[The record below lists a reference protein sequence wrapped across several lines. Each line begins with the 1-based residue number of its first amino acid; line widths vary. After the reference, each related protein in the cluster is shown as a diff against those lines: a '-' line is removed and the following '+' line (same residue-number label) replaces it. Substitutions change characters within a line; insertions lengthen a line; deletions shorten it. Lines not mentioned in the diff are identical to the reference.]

1 MNDDGLM
8 QNRYLVLCASIFHAV
23 EIETR
28 DAAEDFGLDFSN
40 LSLRLIDLAA
50 LNAQAQWPA
59 EAVHDRQIGW
69 SWTDALSQ
77 YRQNHMARIE
87 LAIWNG
93 DELCGLMLGKAS
105 HGRLVVKVNYLQG
118 STSPEHALKG
128 WIAAISTRC
137 AELFA
142 EAIGTEWVAIQD
154 PLVGLIEHY
163 GDLGFTYPDPFD
175 PKSSALFKRLAVD
188 IDLL

>member
-1 MNDDGLM
+1 MTGIM
-8 QNRYLVLCASIFHAV
+8 QNRYLDLCASIFHQV

-28 DAAEDFGLDFSN
+28 DAADDEGLDFSS
-40 LSLRLIDLAA
+40 LSLRLIDLDA

-59 EAVHDRQIGW
+59 EVVRDRQVGW
-69 SWTDALSQ
+69 SWSDALRQ

-142 EAIGTEWVAIQD
+142 GAIGAEWVAIQE
-154 PLVGLIEHY
+154 PLAGLIDHY
-163 GDLGFTYPDPFD
+163 GDLGFTNADPFD
-175 PKSSALFKRLAVD
+175 PRSSALFKRLAVD
-188 IDLL
+188 IDLM

>member
-1 MNDDGLM
+1 MTSLM
-8 QNRYLVLCASIFHAV
+8 QNRYLDLCASIFEKV
-23 EIETR
+23 ETETQ
-28 DAAEDFGLDFSN
+28 DVAEELDLDFSN

-50 LNAQAQWPA
+50 LYAQAQWPIDA
-59 EAVHDRQIGW
+59 AHGRQIGW
-69 SWTDALSQ
+69 SWSDALRQ
-77 YRQNHMARIE
+77 YRQNYMARIE

-105 HGRLVVKVNYLQG
+105 EGRLVVKVNFLQG
-118 STSPEHALKG
+118 STSPHHALKG

-142 EAIGTEWVAIQD
+142 EAIGAEWVAIQE
-154 PLVGLIEHY
+154 PMEGLIEYY
-163 GDLGFTYPDPFD
+163 GDLGFTDRDPFD
-175 PKSSALFKRLAVD
+175 PRSNSLFKRLAVD